1 MNDRY
6 LKTNQINHWLEVIFS
21 HRFGHAWSLSG
32 CEKGLELR
40 LQGADGSILFD
51 SECEGF
57 TNPVVSI
64 LPARLG
70 TENEGWEAVFSK
82 SLPAPGGAQ
91 IPAPLIEKL
100 NGNHVIHYDIPGLV
114 YWMLARVEEIGREDL
129 DAHGRFPATSSHAYK
144 YGYLERPIIDEW
156 LHVLGQ
162 VIQRQ
167 WPSLKFKNHSFEIK
181 KSLMM

>member
-1 MNDRY
+1 MGGSFRQSSSRAGGRRY
-6 LKTNQINHWLEVIFS
+6 LPTY
-21 HRFGHAWSLSG
+21 R
-32 CEKGLELR
+32 
-40 LQGADGSILFD
+40 
-51 SECEGF
+51 
-57 TNPVVSI
+57 
-64 LPARLG
+64 
-70 TENEGWEAVFSK
+70 
-82 SLPAPGGAQ
+82 
-91 IPAPLIEKL
+91 KL

-181 KSLMM
+181 VSHDVDRPSRSGFLTPKQLCRTTAHFAIKKHDFRSALNALWVGLNSSKRLPFRSI